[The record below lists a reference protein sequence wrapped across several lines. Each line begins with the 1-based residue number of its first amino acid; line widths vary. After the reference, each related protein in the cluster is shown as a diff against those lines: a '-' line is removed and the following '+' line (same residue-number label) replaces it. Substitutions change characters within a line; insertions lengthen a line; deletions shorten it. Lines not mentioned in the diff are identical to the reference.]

1 MKRIKIPALVATAVL
16 STGCASWFEE
26 QKQEAEVK
34 NRHSGLVVPKGFNNP
49 LKSKEYE
56 IDGKTGESD
65 NTITSPTTVL
75 VILEGSWVNEEDNH
89 PAKIMVEK
97 PSLVKDFPA
106 FINDGIKSYAEYN
119 DVEINETPNGYRM
132 SKVYKE
138 ETGFWFWSSMEE
150 VEEFDYQLTVDM
162 KEHGRSGE
170 IYLDPIAYKVHNEEL
185 TPEYSA
191 SQRKDVLA
199 VQTLNDVMLE
209 IDYLYRV
216 ELKKERASIDLSLKL
231 VKNIAGN
238 YVISS
243 QQDIKYVW
251 SQVEDIIEELG
262 FDINEEDETLFVYE
276 TEFSKSGDSS
286 WNPFDSGISNKLS
299 IEEGEY
305 EVALSTSTTGV
316 DISFRQKGGDYLNQ
330 AQMENLFELFY
341 EVAKEE
347 DAEL

>member
-1 MKRIKIPALVATAVL
+1 
-16 STGCASWFEE
+16 
-26 QKQEAEVK
+26 
-34 NRHSGLVVPKGFNNP
+34 VPKGFNNP

-286 WNPFDSGISNKLS
+286 W
-299 IEEGEY
+299 
-305 EVALSTSTTGV
+305 
-316 DISFRQKGGDYLNQ
+316 
-330 AQMENLFELFY
+330 
-341 EVAKEE
+341 
-347 DAEL
+347 